1 MKYPVRR
8 TRQFQKDVKRLK
20 RSGKTIEK
28 LLFVINQIAEGE
40 KLSRKYR
47 DHSLKGAFKGKRDCH
62 IEDDWILLYSI
73 EDNELILYRTGSHS
87 QLFR

>member
-1 MKYPVRR
+1 VKYPIRR

-28 LLFVINQIAEGE
+28 LFFAINKLAEEE
-40 KLSRKYR
+40 KLSRNYR
-47 DHSLKGAFKGKRDCH
+47 DHSLKGAFKDKRDCH

>member
-1 MKYPVRR
+1 MRYPIRR
-8 TRQFQKDVKRLK
+8 TRQFKKDVKRLIRRRK
-20 RSGKTIEK
+20 DIEE
-28 LLFVINQIAEGE
+28 LLFVIDKLAQGE
-40 KLSRKYR
+40 ELSQNYR
-47 DHSLKGAFKGKRDCH
+47 DHPLKSGFKGKRDCH

>member
-1 MKYPVRR
+1 MKYPIRR

>member
-73 EDNELILYRTGSHS
+73 KDNELILYRTGSHS